1 MKRFEPD
8 LWAGILGTLLC
19 AAVSLSVLVAQLQGG
34 DVTLGPGWVWWLCF
48 GAYVVA
54 WTTCAWLVDLLP
66 RRILH
71 AVFAAQVVLGATVVL
86 LAPRAGF
93 IPIVLVFTAALSVY
107 LVPWPVTAGVI
118 VVNAA
123 VVTAAAVLATAHLA
137 AVLGTALIYLLL
149 QLGTTLGTKAHLRE
163 IQTRR
168 RLAAAHTELRAAGAL
183 LAESSR
189 ADERLRIARELHDLI
204 GHQLTVLT
212 LELEIASHQS
222 TPPASEH
229 VTRAARVARELL
241 ADVRTTV
248 GELRH
253 RAPDLRH
260 TLEHIV
266 AELPEPA
273 VHLRIDDAVQV
284 DEGRTTALIRCVQE
298 VVTNTIRHSE
308 ASQMWIEITAAD
320 DGGVTFTAWD
330 DGRGADR
337 IVVGNGLR
345 GIVERV
351 TELGGRA
358 RFSADRGF
366 KVVAEVPA
374 P

>member
-66 RRILH
+66 RRILQ
-71 AVFAAQVVLGATVVL
+71 AVFAAQVLLGATVVL

-107 LVPWPVTAGVI
+107 LVPWQVTAGLI
-118 VVNAA
+118 VFNTVVVAGAA
-123 VVTAAAVLATAHLA
+123 VSVTSNLAS
-137 AVLGTALIYLLL
+137 VLGTAFIYLLL
-149 QLGTTLGTKAHLRE
+149 QLGTTLGTMGHLRE
-163 IQTRR
+163 IRTRR

-189 ADERLRIARELHDLI
+189 ADERLRIARELHDLL

-308 ASQMWIEITAAD
+308 ASQMWIEITAGR
-320 DGGVTFTAWD
+320 DGGITFTAWD
-330 DGRGADR
+330 DGRGAER

-351 TELGGRA
+351 TELGGQA